1 MSRRWLI
8 AVSVSAHV
16 AVGVA
21 VFVSGVWRI
30 ERLHAD
36 PLHGSISVPLQ
47 PPAPAGGQ
55 VAAVETKFEHKRH
68 KEPPKVPVQPTITPV
83 DNPPASDTTDH
94 PPGTGTGSGTST
106 DIGTCL
112 ENCAPAPAAT
122 PVCGDGS
129 VDVTEACDDGNTT
142 GGDGCSAT
150 CQVEP
155 RPQVVQ
161 AARPVAPTVLQG
173 LRISG
178 ETQLHPDTV
187 TQNQMIREGTT
198 SVRGLVNVCISTGG
212 GVSSASTRVSTKY
225 ESYDATLL
233 AAVRTWRYRP
243 YLLNDAP
250 VPACSTVTFLY
261 TIK

>member
-1 MSRRWLI
+1 MSKRWLI
-8 AVSVSAHV
+8 AVSVLAHV
-16 AVGVA
+16 GVGVA
-21 VFVSGVWRI
+21 VFVSEVWRM

-36 PLHGSISVPLQ
+36 PLHNELVLQPLQ

-55 VAAVETKFEHKRH
+55 VAAVERKFEPKR
-68 KEPPKVPVQPTITPV
+68 PPKVPVQPTSKPV
-83 DNPPASDTTDH
+83 DNPPISDIPDH
-94 PPGTGTGSGTST
+94 PPGTGTGSGIST
-106 DIGTCL
+106 ENGTCQ

-129 VDVTEACDDGNTT
+129 VDITEACDDGNTT

-150 CQVEP
+150 CQAEP
-155 RPQVVQ
+155 RPQVIQ
-161 AARPVAPTVLQG
+161 APRPVAPVVLQG
-173 LRISG
+173 LRVSG

-198 SVRGLVNVCISTGG
+198 SVRGLVNVCISTDG
-212 GVSSASTRVSTKY
+212 GVASASTRVSTKY

-233 AAVRTWRYRP
+233 AAVRAWRYRP
-243 YLLNDAP
+243 YLLNGAP

-261 TIK
+261 TITR